1 MREDRKEF
9 YRKRYTK
16 DKKDIIEKYIEIHI
30 QRLEATIND
39 ELDTIR
45 FFVSLL
51 K

>member
-16 DKKDIIEKYIEIHI
+16 DKRNIIERYIEAHL
-30 QRLEATIND
+30 QLLEALVND
-39 ELDTIR
+39 EIDTIR